1 VSHSFPPQPIKTNH
15 LFASHRAKSVVYIGI
30 FSILI
35 VAAIVWEVLRVTAP
49 PLLIIN
55 SPSDNLLTGQASIVV
70 SGRADRNS
78 TVSINNEF
86 AATDLGGNFN
96 ETLDLRTGLNVIT
109 ISASKK
115 FAKPNIIYRRV
126 VVTK

>member
-1 VSHSFPPQPIKTNH
+1 MSHSFPPQPIKTNN
-15 LFASHRAKSVVYIGI
+15 LFASHRAKSVVYLGV
-30 FSILI
+30 FAVLV
-35 VAAIVWEVLRVTAP
+35 VAAIVWEVMRVTAP

-55 SPSDNLLTGQASIVV
+55 SPSDNLLTNQTSIVV

-78 TVSINNEF
+78 TVAINNEF
-86 AATDLGGNFN
+86 AATDLDGNFD

-115 FAKPNIIYRRV
+115 FAKTNIIYRRV